1 MPYEKKQWIVHGVL
15 AVVEGTQEVW
25 LNLHDHAFEVALQVV
40 REVLKA
46 AWERGSRRVTIVHG
60 AKEVT
65 SPLQAMWSGRGSIKW
80 SIRHALNSGEYMP
93 WAYYS
98 RSKKH
103 EKDIAAN
110 RITLALRPNPHP
122 RAGAPWPVL
131 PDLDY

>member
-15 AVVEGTQEVW
+15 AVVEGTQAVW
-25 LNLHDHAFEVALQVV
+25 LNLHQYTLEVALKVV
-40 REVLKA
+40 REVLEA
-46 AWERGSRRVTIVHG
+46 AWVRGYRQVTIVHG
-60 AKEVT
+60 AAEV
-65 SPLQAMWSGRGSIKW
+65 SPARAKWTGRGSIKW
-80 SIRHALNSGEYMP
+80 GIRRALNEGVYMP